1 MIECVKLR
9 RGLPHG
15 KAVLTFCGTACV
27 LHVFYADERVYI
39 STTFYRVLL
48 FSTTRP
54 VLESKTCM
62 EKANDFGCALSSR
75 AIFQKQ
81 TNRTKWSVLLE
92 RRLPR
97 YSLWQATTMNAHRTP
112 CPKIPWPRNHSKN
125 IHSKRNTLM
134 PLLFVL
140 SKSRLWQTCRR
151 SARKQNDTA
160 PCLPHARL

>member
-54 VLESKTCM
+54 VLESKLVWKKQMTSVVLFLPGLFFKNKPTGPNGVC
-62 EKANDFGCALSSR
+62 CSSGDYLGTHCD
-75 AIFQKQ
+75 KQ
-81 TNRTKWSVLLE
+81 QR
-92 RRLPR
+92 
-97 YSLWQATTMNAHRTP
+97 
-112 CPKIPWPRNHSKN
+112 
-125 IHSKRNTLM
+125 
-134 PLLFVL
+134 
-140 SKSRLWQTCRR
+140 
-151 SARKQNDTA
+151 
-160 PCLPHARL
+160 

>member
-9 RGLPHG
+9 LGLPHG
-15 KAVLTFCGTACV
+15 KTVLTFFGTACV

-54 VLESKTCM
+54 FLESKTCM
-62 EKANDFGCALSSR
+62 EKANDFDCALSSR

-97 YSLWQATTMNAHRTP
+97 YS
-112 CPKIPWPRNHSKN
+112 S
-125 IHSKRNTLM
+125 
-134 PLLFVL
+134 
-140 SKSRLWQTCRR
+140 
-151 SARKQNDTA
+151 
-160 PCLPHARL
+160 